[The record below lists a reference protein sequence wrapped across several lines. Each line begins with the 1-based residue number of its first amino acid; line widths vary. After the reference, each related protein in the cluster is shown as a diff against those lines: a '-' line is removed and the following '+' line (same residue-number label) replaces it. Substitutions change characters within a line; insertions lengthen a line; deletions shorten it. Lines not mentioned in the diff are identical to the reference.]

1 LLYNEHMR
9 INIIHEGADELT
21 YEIRGIVRVAEKL
34 RELGVEIVWEN
45 IGDPIAKGETVPQWI
60 KDIIIETMRDDASF
74 GYSPTKGV
82 LSARQFISDQRQRES
97 NVSLDPEDILFFNGL
112 GDAISKVY
120 TYLRRSAR
128 VIGPCP
134 AYPTHSS
141 AEAAHAGAPHITY
154 TLDYHKNWY
163 PNLEDIR
170 NKVKYNPLVAGILII
185 NPDNPTGMVYPKR
198 VLEEIVSIA
207 RQYGLFIISDETYAR
222 LSYGR
227 EKMTPIFEV
236 IGSDVPAIV
245 MRGLSKEV
253 PWPGSRCGWIEI
265 YNKNND
271 PIFARYA
278 KTLVDAKM
286 LEVCS
291 TTLPQLALPKI
302 MGDPRFVEHV
312 HQRAESY
319 QKKADLARKAFS
331 SIPGVIAPCP
341 ESSFYYSVVFEEDI
355 LNDKQNLPI
364 SNQTVQE
371 YIEKEVEGVS
381 PDKRFVLYLMAV
393 TGICVVPLSG
403 FNTDL
408 PGFRMTLLEP
418 NENKF
423 KENVDKISQAIRKY
437 LKSN

>member
-1 LLYNEHMR
+1 MR
-9 INIIHEGADELT
+9 TSIVHEGADELT
-21 YEIRGIVRVAEKL
+21 YEIRGIVRVAEQLKK
-34 RELGVEIVWEN
+34 LGVEIVWEN

-60 KDIIIETMRDDASF
+60 KDIIASAMRDDKSF

-82 LSARQFISDQRQRES
+82 VSAREFISRERLS
-97 NVSLDPEDILFFNGL
+97 QSKVSLSSEDILFFNGL

-120 TYLRRSAR
+120 TYLRHSAR

-154 TLDYHKNWY
+154 TLDYRKNWY

-185 NPDNPTGMVYPKR
+185 NPDNPTGMVYPKQ
-198 VLEEIVSIA
+198 VLKEIVSIA
-207 RQYGLFIISDETYAR
+207 REYGLFLVADETYAL

-227 EKMTPIFEV
+227 EQMTPLYEV
-236 IGSDVPAIV
+236 IGTDVPAIV

-253 PWPGSRCGWIEI
+253 PWPGSRCGWIEV
-265 YNKNND
+265 YNKDKD
-271 PIFARYA
+271 PAFARYV

-291 TTLPQLALPKI
+291 TTLPQLALPQI
-302 MGDPRFVEHV
+302 IGDVRFAEHV
-312 HQRAESY
+312 RLRTENY
-319 QKKADLARKAFS
+319 RKKADIARAIFS
-331 SIPGVIAPCP
+331 GINGVIAPCP
-341 ESSFYYSVVFEEDI
+341 ESSFYYSVVFEEGA
-355 LNDKQNLPI
+355 LSSQQALPI
-364 SNQTVQE
+364 ADQAIRE
-371 YIEKEVEGVS
+371 YLEKEVEGVS
-381 PDKRFVLYLMAV
+381 PDKRFVLYLMAA
-393 TGICVVPLSG
+393 TGVCVVPLSG

-418 NENKF
+418 DQKKF
-423 KENVDKISQAIRKY
+423 KEMVTKIAESIERYIR
-437 LKSN
+437 S

>member
-1 LLYNEHMR
+1 MR
-9 INIIHEGADELT
+9 TNIVHEGADELT

-34 RELGVEIVWEN
+34 RELGVGIVWEN
-45 IGDPIAKGETVPQWI
+45 IGDPIAKGEVVPNWI
-60 KDIIIETMRDDASF
+60 KDIISGIMGKDESF
-74 GYSPTKGV
+74 GYSPTKGI
-82 LSARQFISDQRQRES
+82 LSAREFISAERKKES
-97 NVSLDPEDILFFNGL
+97 NVLLNPEDILFFNGL
-112 GDAISKVY
+112 GDAISIVY
-120 TYLRRSAR
+120 TYLRQSAR

-154 TLDYHKNWY
+154 TLDYRKNWY

-170 NKVKYNPLVAGILII
+170 NKVKYNPMVAGILII

-207 RQYGLFIISDETYAR
+207 REFGLFLVSDETYAR

-227 EKMTPIFEV
+227 EKMTPLYEV
-236 IGSDVPAIV
+236 IGDDVPAIV

-265 YNKNND
+265 YNKDKD
-271 PIFARYA
+271 PNFARYA

-291 TTLPQLALPKI
+291 TTLPQMALSQI
-302 MGDPRFVEHV
+302 IGDSRFAQHV
-312 HQRAESY
+312 SLRTESY
-319 QKKADLARKAFS
+319 RRKADIARAAFS
-331 SIPGVIAPCP
+331 GINGVIAPCP
-341 ESSFYYSVVFEEDI
+341 ESSFYYSVVFEDGV
-355 LNDKQNLPI
+355 LNGKQTLPI
-364 SNQTVQE
+364 ENQAVRE

-381 PDKRFVLYLMAV
+381 SDKRFVLYLMAA
-393 TGICVVPLSG
+393 TGVCVVPLSG

-418 NENKF
+418 DEQKF
-423 KENVDKISQAIRKY
+423 KEMVLKITEAIKKY
-437 LKSN
+437 TGN

>member
-1 LLYNEHMR
+1 MR
-9 INIIHEGADELT
+9 TNIVHEGADELT
-21 YEIRGIVRVAEKL
+21 YEIRGIVRVAQQLQK
-34 RELGVEIVWEN
+34 LGVEIVWEN

-60 KDIIIETMRDDASF
+60 KDIVAATMREDKSF

-82 LSARQFISDQRQRES
+82 VSAREFIAAERLRQS
-97 NVSLDPEDILFFNGL
+97 NIILNPEDILFFNGL

-120 TYLRRSAR
+120 TYLRHSAR
-128 VIGPCP
+128 IIGPCP

-154 TLDYHKNWY
+154 TLDHHKNWY

-207 RQYGLFIISDETYAR
+207 REYGLFLIADETYAQ

-227 EKMTPIFEV
+227 EKMTPLYEV
-236 IGSDVPAIV
+236 LGNDVPAIV
-245 MRGLSKEV
+245 MRGLSKEI

-265 YNKNND
+265 YNKDND
-271 PIFARYA
+271 PMFARYA

-302 MGDPRFVEHV
+302 MSDQRFAGHV
-312 HQRAESY
+312 QARAENY
-319 QKKADLARKAFS
+319 RKKADLARAVFS
-331 SIPGVIAPCP
+331 GLGEVIAPCP
-341 ESSFYYSVVFEEDI
+341 ESSFYYSVVFEEGV
-355 LNDKQNLPI
+355 LNGEQSLLIADQA
-364 SNQTVQE
+364 VRE
-371 YIEKEVEGVS
+371 YIETEVEGVA
-381 PDKRFVLYLMAV
+381 PDKRFVLYLMAA
-393 TGICVVPLSG
+393 TGVCVVPLSG

-408 PGFRMTLLEP
+408 PGFRMTLLETD
-418 NENKF
+418 EEKF
-423 KENVDKISQAIRKY
+423 KQTVEKIAQAIRTYVKA
-437 LKSN
+437 

>member
-1 LLYNEHMR
+1 MR
-9 INIIHEGADELT
+9 INIVHEGADELT

-34 RELGVEIVWEN
+34 RQLGVEIVWEN

-60 KDIIIETMRDDASF
+60 KDIVADIMRDDGSF

-82 LSARQFISDQRQRES
+82 LSARQFISDQRQQES
-97 NVSLDPEDILFFNGL
+97 NVLLDPEDILFFNGL

-154 TLDYHKNWY
+154 ALDYHKNWY

-207 RQYGLFIISDETYAR
+207 RQYGLFLISDETYAR

-236 IGSDVPAIV
+236 IGNDVPAIV

-302 MGDPRFVEHV
+302 MGDPRFVEHLQV
-312 HQRAESY
+312 RAENY
-319 QKKADLARKAFS
+319 QKKADLARKYLA

-341 ESSFYYSVVFEEDI
+341 ESSFYYSVVFEEDV
-355 LNDKQNLPI
+355 LNNKQTLLI
-364 SNQTVQE
+364 SNQTVRE